1 MIHPRLFLSTI
12 ISNPSEVFMD
22 SRKLVIKESAI
33 VLLGVSLCSAAM
45 VGIFALLGKFDSA
58 VLLGALVGTVLST
71 LNFFFMAVIAMM
83 AADKAESQNVKGGEA
98 LIRGSYPVRMILLF
112 IILFAFAK
120 SGLCNPIALVVP
132 LIFVRPTITIAEF
145 FRKSGEQSL

>member
-1 MIHPRLFLSTI
+1 
-12 ISNPSEVFMD
+12 MD
-22 SRKLVIKESAI
+22 SRKIVIKESVT
-33 VLLGVSLCSAAM
+33 VLAGVSLCSAAM

-58 VLLGALVGTVLST
+58 VLLGAIVGAAAAS

-83 AADKAESQNVKGGEA
+83 AADKAQQQNIKGGEA
-98 LIRGSYPVRMILLF
+98 LIRGSYPIRMAVLF
-112 IILFAFAK
+112 LVLFAFAK

-145 FRKSGEQSL
+145 FRK